1 MTVSRKMRVRRCA
14 TMFLLAGTVSAAT
27 GCGTKDFE
35 NKPRPAS
42 AIELTGVIQD
52 DKVTVSPAKVGAG
65 PVQITVANETKAA
78 HTLTLEGESIR
89 EQVGPVNPADT
100 GVIQKTL
107 QRGSYKLKAGSPRA
121 TAREIKSATLTIGKE
136 RKNSS
141 NDVLQP

>member
-1 MTVSRKMRVRRCA
+1 MTVSRKTRARCCAA
-14 TMFLLAGTVSAAT
+14 TFLLAGAVSAAT
-27 GCGTKDFE
+27 GCGTKDFV
-35 NKPRPAS
+35 NSPRPPS
-42 AIELTGVIQD
+42 PIELTGVIQD

-107 QRGSYKLKAGSPRA
+107 QSGSYKLKAGSARA

-136 RKNSS
+136 RGNSS
-141 NDVLQP
+141 NEVLQP